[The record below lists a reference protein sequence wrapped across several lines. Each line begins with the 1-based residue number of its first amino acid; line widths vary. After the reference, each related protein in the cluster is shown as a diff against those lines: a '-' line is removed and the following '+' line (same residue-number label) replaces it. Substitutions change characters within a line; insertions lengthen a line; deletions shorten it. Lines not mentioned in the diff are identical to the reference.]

1 MALKD
6 HIKEK
11 FQDKEFDEDES
22 GSNYSKK
29 IFERVFAVGKTFTD
43 VNFIQTN
50 FSACYFRNCRFI
62 RCNFTGASF
71 KECYLMG
78 SNFPECTFKYTTFSS
93 THLDDKFLDNYLPPE
108 ENLAR
113 DLVRAL
119 RVNFSQVGNYEG
131 VNKAAELEVKL
142 TGVHLYK
149 ATYSKEAYY
158 RTKEKYSGLSR
169 VGYFISHAKWRFLDL
184 IWGNGESI
192 FRVILSSFLF
202 VFIISLLVF
211 TPCEIDFNDAFF
223 STLYQFW
230 GVRPELIL
238 PKYIS
243 MFLTVGRL
251 IFFSLF
257 ISILIKKLA
266 KR

>member
-1 MALKD
+1 MKIKNSTPTNQILITLK
-6 HIKEK
+6 
-11 FQDKEFDEDES
+11 
-22 GSNYSKK
+22 KK
-29 IFERVFAVGKTFTD
+29 FERVFAVGKVFIN
-43 VNFIQTN
+43 VNFSQTN
-50 FSACYFRNCRFI
+50 FSSCYFRNCKFI
-62 RCNFTGASF
+62 RCNFTGTSF
-71 KECYLMG
+71 KDCYLIG
-78 SNFPECTFKYTTFSS
+78 SNFPECIFKYTTFSS

-142 TGVHLYK
+142 TGIHLHK

-158 RTKEKYSGLSR
+158 RTKEKYSGLNR
-169 VGYFISHAKWRFLDL
+169 VGYFFSHAKWKFLDL
-184 IWGNGESI
+184 LWGNGESI
-192 FRVILSSFLF
+192 TRVLISSFIF
-202 VFIISLLVF
+202 VFIISFLVYS
-211 TPCEIDFNDAFF
+211 PCTMNFSDALI

-230 GVRPELIL
+230 GVNSDITP
-238 PKYIS
+238 PKYIL